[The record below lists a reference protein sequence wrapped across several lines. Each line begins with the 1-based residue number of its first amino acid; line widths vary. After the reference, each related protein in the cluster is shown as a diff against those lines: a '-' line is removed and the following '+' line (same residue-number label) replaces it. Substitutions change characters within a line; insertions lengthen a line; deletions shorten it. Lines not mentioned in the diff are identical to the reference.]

1 MRKKSIFS
9 IFLLTAILSVIV
21 VTLVTTIPTILQFRS
36 TLIEEELK
44 MLDQVVGIA
53 YKEVNSVYE
62 LEKSGVITHDEAI
75 QRIQKTV
82 GNWTYE
88 GEDYVFI
95 IDSDYV
101 AIVHPTLAGE
111 DTENIAD
118 SKGTYIYKT
127 LVDQAKKN
135 GETTLEYYWDN
146 PNTKINELKHTYA
159 MFFEPYG
166 WTIATGKYMSDVEKI
181 VNESIKGLALFIFA
195 IAGIIIVADVVLLIF
210 IIRRYRKEA
219 KSVADGIEKIS
230 SGDFTVTLEV
240 KNLDEFG
247 MIAQDINKMVQSFRQ
262 TFSSIVNS
270 SQTVNNSSSDLAVM
284 AQQLQSV
291 SESIGSTFERIVSD
305 SQNISASLEEVTS
318 SVEEVAASAQTISR
332 SSQELSSKA
341 EQIVVS
347 VTNGV
352 KEVGEV
358 ASQVDKS
365 YEQIVETSRIVE
377 QLASN
382 AQNIGEIVDTIN
394 SIAEQTNLLA
404 LNAAIEAARAGEAGR
419 GFAVVADEIRKLA
432 EESKNATQN
441 INQILSTIK
450 EQATDVNEKT
460 TKTVESIAQSSKL
473 ADSVKGELNRIE
485 EQIKKISDMIESTA
499 AAAQEQSAASEEISG
514 AVESSARTLTT
525 QVEEL
530 EITKAALLELDKSI
544 KQVTNESNNLRNAV
558 DMVANMMDMF
568 KM

>member
-1 MRKKSIFS
+1 MRRRSIFFV
-9 IFLLTAILSVIV
+9 FLLTSILAILVTALVI
-21 VTLVTTIPTILQFRS
+21 TIPTLFQ
-36 TLIEEELK
+36 
-44 MLDQVVGIA
+44 
-53 YKEVNSVYE
+53 VNSTVQEVDLKGVKNVVEAAYNQIQSTYQK
-62 LEKSGVITHDEAI
+62 EKAGSLTHEEALQTI
-75 QRIQKTV
+75 KDTI
-82 GNWTYE
+82 GNLKY
-88 GEDYVFI
+88 GGGNYVFI
-95 IDSDYV
+95 VDSNYT
-101 AIVHPTLAGE
+101 AIIHPTLEGK
-111 DTENIAD
+111 DTSAITDVNGVYPI
-118 SKGTYIYKT
+118 KT
-127 LVDQAKKN
+127 LVDKSRQN
-135 GETTLEYYWDN
+135 GDATLSYSWED
-146 PNTKINELKHTYA
+146 PSTKAVAPKISYG
-159 MFFEPYG
+159 MWFEPYG
-166 WTIATGKYMSDVEKI
+166 WMIASGMDIEGETNQYMKDLIIFVSIITIVFVIGDLI
-181 VNESIKGLALFIFA
+181 FLF
-195 IAGIIIVADVVLLIF
+195 F
-210 IIRRYRKEA
+210 IIRRYRNEA
-219 KSVADGIEKIS
+219 QYVVENIQKIGA
-230 SGDFTVTLEV
+230 GDFTKLLDV
-240 KNLDEFG
+240 KSLDEFG
-247 MIAQDINKMVQSFRQ
+247 LISQSLNSMIQGFRQ
-262 TFSSIVNS
+262 FLTTF
-270 SQTVNNSSSDLAVM
+270 NNSTNMASNASSSLAVTS
-284 AQQLQSV
+284 QELQSV
-291 SESIGSTFERIVSD
+291 SESIASVFDNIVND

-341 EQIVVS
+341 EQIVVL